1 MDTMVMGYPQIKD
14 EQSDKSFCDMSKV
27 MLADLGIKLSLSDF
41 MFNMFSNKNSSCFYQ
56 CTIIENLIMH

>member
-27 MLADLGIKLSLSDF
+27 MLADLGIKA
-41 MFNMFSNKNSSCFYQ
+41 
-56 CTIIENLIMH
+56 